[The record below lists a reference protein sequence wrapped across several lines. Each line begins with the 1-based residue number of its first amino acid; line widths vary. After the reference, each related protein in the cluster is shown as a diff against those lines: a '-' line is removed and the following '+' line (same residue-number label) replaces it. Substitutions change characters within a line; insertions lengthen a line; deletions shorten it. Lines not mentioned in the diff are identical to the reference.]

1 MTGTAPAEG
10 FAEGEGLV
18 VVLAGGGALPAI
30 LVDALAR
37 AGRPRRVIAFRGFAD
52 RALRRQ
58 ADAAIDLLDVSRA
71 LSLLDQWRP
80 EAVVL
85 AGAVTRPH
93 PAAFFGAL
101 SALRN
106 RAELRALFARG
117 DDHLL
122 RAVVGLLEDRGHRVV
137 GAHAI
142 APELLVPAGTLG
154 RHAPDHEAL
163 GAIETGFRC
172 LADLSPYDI
181 GQALVV
187 LGARVTAIEGAE
199 GTDRMLARVAGL
211 SRGWFMRR
219 RSPGGVLVKSAKA
232 GQERRVDLPAVGPR
246 TVTRAAAA
254 GLSGIAIGAG
264 QTLVVDREAMIAEA
278 DRRGLFLAAFDPAMI
293 VPDTRQ
299 EPGP

>member
-1 MTGTAPAEG
+1 MTATAPA
-10 FAEGEGLV
+10 EGLV

-30 LVDALAR
+30 LVDALDHAD
-37 AGRPRRVIAFRGFAD
+37 RPRRIIAFRGFAD
-52 RALRRQ
+52 RAVRRR
-58 ADAAIDLLDVSRA
+58 ADAVIDLLDVSRA

-80 EAVVL
+80 DAVVL

-101 SALRN
+101 AALRN
-106 RAELRALFARG
+106 TRELRDLFARG

-122 RAVVGLLEDRGHRVV
+122 RAVVGLLEEKGHRVI

-142 APELLVPAGTLG
+142 APELLVPEGVLG
-154 RHAPDHEAL
+154 RHAPDMQAL
-163 GAIETGFRC
+163 GAIRTGFRC
-172 LADLSPYDI
+172 LSDLSPYDI

-187 LGARVTAIEGAE
+187 LGERVTAIEGAE

-211 SRGWFMRR
+211 GRGWFMRKPA
-219 RSPGGVLVKSAKA
+219 PGGVLVKSAKS

-246 TVTRAAAA
+246 TVARAAAA

-264 QTLVVDREAMIAEA
+264 QTLVVEREAMIAEA
-278 DRRGLFLAAFDPAMI
+278 DRRGLFLAAFDPAM
-293 VPDTRQ
+293 VVADGQQ
-299 EPGP
+299 ESQS